1 VGRATFG
8 VLARLVRQAC
18 GFCLV
23 SDKHPNVLVAG
34 GGIGGLAAAFAC
46 ARAGTQV
53 TLFERANE
61 FSEVGAG
68 IQLGPNV
75 VSVLHDWGLKDE
87 LAAVAAFPHRL
98 QVRSASTGAELGV
111 LTLGPEI
118 QARYGF
124 PYATIHRA
132 DLHGLLL
139 AALTTHGDVQLNVKS
154 AVDRFVQH
162 DDKDQSGRGGGVEL
176 HLTDGRQASGD
187 LLVGADGLWSRV
199 RQQLLGDGLPQ
210 PMGHLAY
217 RALVPQSS
225 LPADLRSQQVTAWLG
240 PRLHVV
246 QYPVRRGEWL
256 NVVGF
261 VHGAVAGDVQ
271 DWDHSANAA
280 DLRRAMGATCAPL
293 QDLIHAIDAWRLWVL
308 AIRPPMQGAQ
318 EQAQGR
324 VALLG
329 DAAHPMVPYLA
340 QGAGMA
346 IEDAAALGRV
356 LASDGATLQIPALLQ
371 QYAQAR
377 WARNARVQARAL
389 RNGKIFHATG
399 PMRWGRDASMKL
411 LGERLLDVPWL
422 YRGA

>member
-1 VGRATFG
+1 MSGLQPK
-8 VLARLVRQAC
+8 VLI
-18 GFCLV
+18 
-23 SDKHPNVLVAG
+23 AG
-34 GGIGGLAAAFAC
+34 GGIGGLAAALAC
-46 ARAGTQV
+46 ARAGAGV
-53 TLFERANE
+53 ALFERAAE

-75 VSVLHDWGLKDE
+75 VSVLHGWGLKDE

-139 AALTTHGDVQLNVKS
+139 TRLTAHGDVQLNVNS
-154 AVDRFVQH
+154 AVDRFEQQAVDEQAATGASVQ
-162 DDKDQSGRGGGVEL
+162 L
-176 HLTDGRQASGD
+176 HLADGRQAHGD

-199 RQQLLGDGLPQ
+199 HQQLLNDGLPR

-217 RALVPQSS
+217 RALIPQSS
-225 LPADLRSQQVTAWLG
+225 LPAHLRSQQVTAWLG

-293 QDLIHAIDAWRLWVL
+293 QDLIHAIEAWRLWVL
-308 AIRPPMQGAQ
+308 AIRPPMRGAQ
-318 EQAQGR
+318 EQAQGH

-356 LASDGATLQIPALLQ
+356 LASDGAALQIPALLQ
-371 QYAQAR
+371 RYAQAR

-399 PMRWGRDASMKL
+399 SMRWGRDASMKL
-411 LGERLLDVPWL
+411 LGERLLDIPWL
-422 YRGA
+422 YRGV